1 MTTGWTIEHA
11 CPQCGAQ
18 VEFDE
23 ADRILTCKFCRVRSY
38 LMPRDR
44 FRYGLPAA
52 AGAPAENLFYAPYW
66 RFRGMA
72 CICRAYDVD
81 YRVVDTSL
89 CGAGIAGLPQTLGFR
104 PQALKLHFVLP
115 EHTGRYLPL
124 KVSSIDFAA
133 RFAEQNMRSDGQVF
147 FRECIGETVSLIYAP
162 FFVKNK
168 KLYDGVL
175 NSTVAPAADALAAE
189 GLGEERHD
197 TWGVLFLPTLCP
209 NCGWDML
216 AEKESCV
223 LMCPKCSRAWQPS
236 AGGYTAL
243 KYAVMKCADEKVQY
257 LPFWR
262 MTATVEGLQLKSQ
275 ADLVGFA
282 NQPRVVTVDMA
293 EQQLSFWAP
302 AFKIQPQLFLRLSRQ
317 VTAQQPDGETHD
329 QLSNLVLHPVT
340 LTVREAAESIKLS
353 LALIAVNRNQVYPEL
368 ARAKI
373 AVHGYEL
380 VYFPFTATTTDL
392 VHQGLCLAIG
402 RTALNFGR
410 SI

>member
-1 MTTGWTIEHA
+1 MTTGWTIEHT

-23 ADRILTCKFCRVRSY
+23 TDRILSCKFCRVRHY

-44 FRYGLPAA
+44 FRYGLPVAQ
-52 AGAPAENLFYAPYW
+52 GVPSENLFYAPYW

-72 CICRAYDVD
+72 CLCRAYDVD
-81 YRVVDTSL
+81 CRVVDTSL
-89 CGAGIAGLPQTLGFR
+89 CGAGMAGLPQTVGFR

-124 KVSSIDFAA
+124 KISSSDFAA
-133 RFAEQNMRSDGQVF
+133 RFADQNMRSNDQVF

-175 NSTVAPAADALAAE
+175 NSPVGPADEALVTEVLA
-189 GLGEERHD
+189 EERHD
-197 TWGVLFLPTLCP
+197 TWGVSFLPTLCP
-209 NCGWDML
+209 NCGWDMV

-236 AGGYTAL
+236 GTGYTAL
-243 KYAVMKCADEKVQY
+243 QYAVMQCSDQNVQY

-262 MTATVEGLQLKSQ
+262 MTATLEGLKLKSQ

-282 NQPRVVTVDMA
+282 NMPKVATTAMA
-293 EQQLSFWAP
+293 ERPVSFWAP
-302 AFKIQPQLFLRLSRQ
+302 AFKIQPQLFFRLSRNM
-317 VTAQQPDGETHD
+317 TAQQPGGEMHD
-329 QLSNLVLHPVT
+329 QLANLVLHPVT
-340 LTVREAAESIKLS
+340 LPVLEAAESIKLS
-353 LALIAVNRNQVYPEL
+353 LALLAVNRNEVYPEL
-368 ARAKI
+368 ARSKI
-373 AVHGYEL
+373 VVHGYEI
-380 VYFPFTATTTDL
+380 VYVPFTATATEL

>member
-18 VEFDE
+18 VEFNE
-23 ADRILTCKFCRVRSY
+23 TDRILSCKFCRVRHF
-38 LMPRDR
+38 LMPRNR
-44 FRYGLPAA
+44 FRYGLPVAE
-52 AGAPAENLFYAPYW
+52 GAPSENLFYAPYW

-81 YRVVDTSL
+81 YRVVDTTS
-89 CGAGIAGLPQTLGFR
+89 CGAVIAGLPQTLGLR
-104 PQALKLHFVLP
+104 PQALNLHFVLP

-124 KVSSIDFAA
+124 KVSSVDFASH
-133 RFAEQNMRSDGQVF
+133 FAEQFMRSPEKIF

-162 FFVKNK
+162 FFIKNK

-175 NSTVAPAADALAAE
+175 NSPVGPVADAHAAE
-189 GLGEERHD
+189 GVAGESHD
-197 TWGVLFLPTLCP
+197 DWGVSFLPTLCP

-243 KYAVMKCADEKVQY
+243 KYAVMKCSDTKVQY

-262 MTATVEGLQLKSQ
+262 MTVTVEGLQLKSQ
-275 ADLVGFA
+275 AELVGFA
-282 NQPRVVTVDMA
+282 NLPRVATADMV
-293 EQQLSFWAP
+293 ERPVSFWAP

-317 VTAQQPDGETHD
+317 VTVQQPGGETHD
-329 QLSNLVLHPVT
+329 QLSDLVLHPVT
-340 LTVREAAESIKLS
+340 LPLREAAESIKLN
-353 LALIAVNRNQVYPEL
+353 LALIAAKRNEVYPEL
-368 ARAKI
+368 ARVKI
-373 AVHGYEL
+373 AVHGYDI
-380 VYFPFTATTTDL
+380 VYFPFTATATDL

-402 RTALNFGR
+402 ITALNFGR

>member
-1 MTTGWTIEHA
+1 MTTGWTIEQA

-23 ADRILTCKFCRVRSY
+23 ADRILSCKFCRVRNY
-38 LMPRDR
+38 LMPHDR

-52 AGAPAENLFYAPYW
+52 AGVPPENLFFAPYW

-81 YRVVDTSL
+81 CRVVDTSL
-89 CGAGIAGLPQTLGFR
+89 CGADITGLPQTLGLR

-124 KVSSIDFAA
+124 KVSPKDFAA
-133 RFAEQNMRSDGQVF
+133 RFADQQMRSDGQVF

-162 FFVKNK
+162 FFVKDK

-175 NSTVAPAADALAAE
+175 NSPVVPAADARAAE
-189 GLGEERHD
+189 GVAEERRD
-197 TWGVLFLPTLCP
+197 TWGVSFLPTLCP
-209 NCGWDML
+209 NCGWDMM
-216 AEKESCV
+216 AAKESCV

-236 AGGYTAL
+236 AGRYTAIQ
-243 KYAVMKCADEKVQY
+243 YSVMQCSDQNSEY

-262 MTATVEGLQLKSQ
+262 MTATVEGLELKSQ

-282 NQPRVVTVDMA
+282 NLPRVATAGMA
-293 EQQLSFWAP
+293 EQPLSFWAP

-317 VTAQQPDGETHD
+317 VTVQQPGGEKHD
-329 QLSNLVLHPVT
+329 QLLNLMLHPVT
-340 LTVREAAESIKLS
+340 LPVREAAESIKLS
-353 LALIAVNRNQVYPEL
+353 LALIAAKRNDVYPDL

-380 VYFPFTATTTDL
+380 VFFPFTQTANEL
-392 VHQGLCLAIG
+392 VHKGLCLAIG
-402 RTALNFGR
+402 RNALNFGR

>member
-1 MTTGWTIEHA
+1 MSTGWTIEQA

-23 ADRILTCKFCRVRSY
+23 ADRILSCRFCRVRHY

-44 FRYGLPAA
+44 FRYALPVAE
-52 AGAPAENLFYAPYW
+52 GVPPENLFYAPYW

-72 CICRAYDVD
+72 CTCRAYDVD

-89 CGAGIAGLPQTLGFR
+89 CGAGIAGLPQTLGVR
-104 PQALKLHFVLP
+104 PQAMKLHFVLP

-124 KVSSIDFAA
+124 TVTLKDFTA
-133 RFAEQNMRSDGQVF
+133 RFADQHMRSKEQVF
-147 FRECIGETVSLIYAP
+147 FRECIGETVSIIYAP
-162 FFVKNK
+162 FFVKDK

-175 NSTVAPAADALAAE
+175 NTPVGPAADALAAD
-189 GLGEERHD
+189 GVAGERHD
-197 TWGVLFLPTLCP
+197 GWGISFLPTLCP

-223 LMCPKCSRAWQPS
+223 LMCPTCSRAWQPS
-236 AGGYTAL
+236 AGGYTAIQ
-243 KYAVMKCADEKVQY
+243 YAVMKCSDQNVQY
-257 LPFWR
+257 IPFWR
-262 MTATVEGLQLKSQ
+262 MEATVEGLELKSQ

-282 NQPRVVTVDMA
+282 NQPRVATAGMMERPV
-293 EQQLSFWAP
+293 SFWAP

-317 VTAQQPDGETHD
+317 VMAQQPGGETHD

-340 LTVREAAESIKLS
+340 LPVREAVESIKLS
-353 LALIAVNRNQVYPEL
+353 LALLSAKRNDVYPDL

-373 AVHGYEL
+373 AMHGYEI
-380 VYFPFTATTTDL
+380 VYFPFTAAATEL

-402 RTALNFGR
+402 RTALNFGS